1 MVAPMPDLRAVHR
14 LATAYFPRGAAPQ
27 IERAAGGGSTFV
39 YRIMRGD
46 ECFYL
51 RVLPEI
57 GDSFAPEARAHA
69 LLRQMGVSVP
79 DVLAYEHRHAE
90 LGLSVML
97 TTEIAGEPLSRSMGE
112 IERAAILFESGRELA
127 RINSIPVSGFG
138 WIRRDSPAVTA
149 LSAELP
155 TNSDFLLG
163 ELAADL
169 ALLSSRGL
177 AQVERVAIEAA
188 AARCTTLLDTSQ
200 GWLAH
205 GDFDPTHIY
214 GQDGRYT
221 GIIDLGEMRGAD
233 RAYDLGHFALRAW
246 EANRSSDLGA
256 LLAGYATV
264 SPLSR
269 DAGQRIALIAL
280 LIGVRASARRLRKR
294 DALML
299 PVDVLRGVQRA
310 LAQFRAPD
318 EATRDSDSSY

>member
-1 MVAPMPDLRAVHR
+1 MVAPLPDLRAVHR
-14 LATAYFPRGAAPQ
+14 LVTVYFPRGAAPQ

-46 ECFYL
+46 ERFYL

-79 DVLAYEHRHAE
+79 EVLAYEHRHAE

-97 TTEIAGEPLSRSMGE
+97 TTEIAGEPLSRPTGE
-112 IERAAILFESGRELA
+112 VERAAILFEGGRELA

-138 WIRRDSPAVTA
+138 WIRRDLPVVTV

-155 TNSDFLLG
+155 TNGDFLLG

-169 ALLSSRGL
+169 ALLSSRGF

-214 GQDGRYT
+214 GQDRRYT

-256 LLAGYATV
+256 LLAGYTAIAPV
-264 SPLSR
+264 PNDMMR
-269 DAGQRIALIAL
+269 RITLAAL
-280 LIGVRASARRLRKR
+280 LIGVHALARRLRKR
-294 DALML
+294 AALRLSDDLLRGVRRALML
-299 PVDVLRGVQRA
+299 LR
-310 LAQFRAPD
+310 
-318 EATRDSDSSY
+318 E

>member
-1 MVAPMPDLRAVHR
+1 MVAPLPDLRAVHR
-14 LATAYFPRGAAPQ
+14 LVTAYFLRGAAPQ
-27 IERAAGGGSTFV
+27 IERAVGGGSTFV

-46 ECFYL
+46 ERFYL

-79 DVLAYEHRHAE
+79 EVLAYEHRHAE

-97 TTEIAGEPLSRSMGE
+97 TTEIAGEPLSRPTGE
-112 IERAAILFESGRELA
+112 VERAAILFEGGRELA

-138 WIRRDSPAVTA
+138 WIRRDLPVVTV

-155 TNSDFLLG
+155 TNGDFLLG

-221 GIIDLGEMRGAD
+221 GIIDFGEMRGAD

-246 EANRSSDLGA
+246 EVDRSSDLGA
-256 LLAGYATV
+256 LLAGYTAIAPV
-264 SPLSR
+264 PDDMMR
-269 DAGQRIALIAL
+269 RIILAAL
-280 LIGVRASARRLRKR
+280 LIGVHALARRLRKR
-294 DALML
+294 AAPRLSDDLLRGVRRALML
-299 PVDVLRGVQRA
+299 LR
-310 LAQFRAPD
+310 
-318 EATRDSDSSY
+318 E